1 MTIKEIYRK
10 QKDLVYTSV
19 KDLKIV
25 IDGNKA
31 AMLLPDNPEF
41 FEGIKKLRRKK

>member
-1 MTIKEIYRK
+1 MTTKEIYRK

-25 IDGNKA
+25 MDINKA
-31 AMLLPDNPEF
+31 ALLLPDNPEF
-41 FEGIKKLRRKK
+41 FEGIKRLKRK